1 MRIIASLQAKRGS
14 SRGLVHYIARSKIEP
29 TREPVAGR
37 ELFNEF
43 SNDLSVESSNN
54 SLKIGLSKERV
65 RNDNL
70 HHLVISFRDADYRA
84 LGTDKETRQAA
95 LRDITRAGIDA
106 LKAHLNAEKLFWV
119 GAVHLNTANPHV
131 HLAIQKQYFS
141 KWLDMCYLTKM
152 PREMLPHY
160 ELVNNERVFNQ
171 GRLVLATEQKM
182 DAITAQERANERSL
196 KHPQIDGGA
205 HSFPVSESESE
216 KTSRDLSE
224 RSILGKAI
232 IAEMS
237 LRQID
242 GQIDHLIEHGD
253 KMRFLVTDSQSGVK
267 RRLSLRDLDQR
278 GGNDRLSSIKFDYQ
292 KLSDR
297 SSLLK
302 HGGVSSEPES
312 SEKRIIKTIL
322 LKMLAKYESQ
332 KATVEQEAG
341 SSILEAKKIREQCR
355 KGGLKLP
362 IPTLSKS
369 DIDRIQAQ
377 CLETSNIRQ
386 FTYLEG
392 VRFELENSGEI
403 DGRSQKDFNRILGQ
417 KTLASLRFQNAER
430 KLTEFDARRF
440 YQLIDLD
447 GQSTSLAHLEKNS
460 EMKHTFGSKVLENL
474 RGIVNR
480 LARNDEP
487 IPHPED
493 TQLRESI
500 EQKLGME
507 RLVPAKEQAIAKK
520 QSVLLEKILKSQQS
534 AQVGNGTYL
543 PSELEEI
550 EKLALRL
557 NLREVYEQ
565 NWLEQRALIESA
577 SADCPAAR
585 RLAKAGHD
593 SEFGKHKLEVI
604 GGRAI
609 GRETIAK
616 IHLEKAKEELETFKK
631 TKQYHKFPVTNLRNQ
646 KTDYLSLRD
655 VDWSSKHSLLDQAV
669 DLITEGK
676 EHRRTRKVVTEMV
689 KEKERRLKKEY
700 QGAKEILATASVLAS
715 EFKKSTFLS
724 LRSEPAFAPVFTPA
738 EISLI
743 EFRIN
748 HTQNSKEAAMF
759 SSLLA
764 SFDSKSARSISKLL
778 GDFGDTG
785 RVSTDIKDLDIHE
798 REVIKGQAINSKP
811 SNQTQLAEQTFSP
824 SEIKRPL
831 PERLQGLPR

>member
-1 MRIIASLQAKRGS
+1 MRIVASLQSKRGS
-14 SRGLVHYIARSKIEP
+14 SRGLVHYIARSKIERS
-29 TREPVAGR
+29 REPVAGR

-95 LRDITRAGIDA
+95 LRDITRAGMDA

-131 HLAIQKQYFS
+131 HIAIQKQYFS
-141 KWLDMCYLTKM
+141 KSLDMCYLTKM

-160 ELVNNERVFNQ
+160 ELVNNDRVFNQ
-171 GRLVLATEQKM
+171 GRFVLATEQRM
-182 DAITAQERANERSL
+182 EAITAHERADERSS
-196 KHPQIDGGA
+196 KQPEIAGA
-205 HSFPVSESESE
+205 HLFPSSESESE
-216 KTSRDLSE
+216 KTSRNLSE

-242 GQIDHLIEHGD
+242 GQIDHLIKHGD
-253 KMRFLVTDSQSGVK
+253 KMRFLVTDSLSGTK
-267 RRLSLRDLDQR
+267 RRLSLLDLDQR
-278 GGNDRLSSIKFDYQ
+278 EGKDRLSNIKLDDQ
-292 KLSDR
+292 NLSDR
-297 SSLLK
+297 SSLLRQ
-302 HGGVSSEPES
+302 GSVSAEPES
-312 SEKRIIKTIL
+312 SERRIIKTIL
-322 LKMLAKYESQ
+322 LKMLATHETQ
-332 KATVEQEAG
+332 KAKVEQEAG
-341 SSILEAKKIREQCR
+341 SSIQEAKKIREQCR

-369 DIDRIQAQ
+369 DIDRLQAQ

-392 VRFELENSGEI
+392 VRSELQNSGEI
-403 DGRSQKDFNRILGQ
+403 DGRSKKDFSRIFAQ
-417 KTLASLRFQNAER
+417 KTLASLRSQNAER
-430 KLTEFDARRF
+430 KLTEFDGRRF
-440 YQLIDLD
+440 YHLVDLD
-447 GQSTSLAHLEKNS
+447 GQPTSLAHLERNS
-460 EMKHTFGSKVLENL
+460 EMKHRLGSKVLENL

-487 IPHPED
+487 IPALELSP
-493 TQLRESI
+493 LRESV
-500 EQKLGME
+500 EHKLGKE
-507 RLVPAKEQAIAKK
+507 RLTIAKEQGVAKK
-520 QSVLLEKILKSQQS
+520 QSVLLEKILKSHQS
-534 AQVGNGTYL
+534 ALDGDGTYL
-543 PSELEEI
+543 PIELEEI
-550 EKLALRL
+550 ERSALRL

-565 NWLEQRALIESA
+565 NWLEQRAWIETA

-585 RLAKAGHD
+585 RLAKAGHH
-593 SEFGKHKLEVI
+593 SEFGNHKLAVI

-631 TKQYHKFPVTNLRNQ
+631 TKQYHKVPVTNLRNQ

-655 VDWSSKHSLLDQAV
+655 VDLSSKHSLLDQAV

-676 EHRRTRKVVTEMV
+676 DHRRTKKVVTEIV
-689 KEKERRLKKEY
+689 KEKERRLKAEC

-724 LRSEPAFAPVFTPA
+724 LRSESVFAPIFTPA

-743 EFRIN
+743 EFKIN
-748 HTQNSKEAAMF
+748 HTQNSKEETMLR
-759 SSLLA
+759 SLLA
-764 SFDSKSARSISKLL
+764 SVDHKSARSTSRLL
-778 GDFGDTG
+778 RDFGGTN
-785 RVSTDIKDLDIHE
+785 RIHA
-798 REVIKGQAINSKP
+798 VV
-811 SNQTQLAEQTFSP
+811 NQRDHQE
-824 SEIKRPL
+824 
-831 PERLQGLPR
+831 QGLNAPVIVSKAPDPARTAEWGSSPAEFKERPMRERSQGIAR

>member
-1 MRIIASLQAKRGS
+1 MRIVASLQSKRCS
-14 SRGLVHYIARSKIEP
+14 SRGLVHYIARSKIDSS
-29 TREPVAGR
+29 REPVTGR

-84 LGTDKETRQAA
+84 LGTDTETRQAA
-95 LRDITRAGIDA
+95 LRDMARTGMDA

-119 GAVHLNTANPHV
+119 GAVHLNTTNPHV
-131 HLAIQKQYFS
+131 HIAIQKQYFS
-141 KWLDMCYLTKM
+141 KSLDMCYLTKI

-160 ELVNNERVFNQ
+160 ELVNNDRVFNQ
-171 GRLVLATEQKM
+171 GRFVLATEQKM
-182 DAITAQERANERSL
+182 EAITAHERADERSP
-196 KHPQIDGGA
+196 KHPQIAGA
-205 HSFPVSESESE
+205 HLFPSSESESE
-216 KTSRDLSE
+216 KFSRNLSE
-224 RSILGKAI
+224 RNILGKAI

-237 LRQID
+237 LLQID
-242 GQIDHLIEHGD
+242 GQIDHLIKHGD
-253 KMRFLVTDSQSGVK
+253 KMRFLVTDSLNGAK
-267 RRLSLRDLDQR
+267 RRLSLRDLHLR
-278 GGNDRLSSIKFDYQ
+278 EANDRLSSIRLDDQ

-297 SSLLK
+297 SSLLEQ
-302 HGGVSSEPES
+302 GSVSAEPEG
-312 SEKRIIKTIL
+312 SERRIIKTIL
-322 LKMLAKYESQ
+322 LKILSKHESQ
-332 KATVEQEAG
+332 RAKVEQEAG

-355 KGGLKLP
+355 KGNLKLP
-362 IPTLSKS
+362 IPILSKS
-369 DIDRIQAQ
+369 DIDRLQAQ

-392 VRFELENSGEI
+392 VRSELENSGEI
-403 DGRSQKDFNRILGQ
+403 DGRSQKDFSRIFAQ

-440 YQLIDLD
+440 YHLIDLD
-447 GQSTSLAHLEKNS
+447 GQSTSLANLKRNS
-460 EMKHTFGSKVLENL
+460 EMKHSFGSKVLENL

-487 IPHPED
+487 IPHPKD
-493 TQLRESI
+493 TQFRESI
-500 EQKLGME
+500 EQKLGKE
-507 RLVPAKEQAIAKK
+507 RLVIAKEQAIAKK
-520 QSVLLEKILKSQQS
+520 QSALLEKMLKSQQS
-534 AQVGNGTYL
+534 AQVGNGIYL
-543 PSELEEI
+543 QHELDEI

-565 NWLEQRALIESA
+565 NWLAQRSLIGSA

-631 TKQYHKFPVTNLRNQ
+631 TKQYHKVPVTNLRNQ

-655 VDWSSKHSLLDQAV
+655 VDLSSKHSLLDQAV
-669 DLITEGK
+669 DVITKGK

-689 KEKERRLKKEY
+689 KEKERRLKAEY

-724 LRSEPAFAPVFTPA
+724 LRSEPAFAPIFTPA
-738 EISLI
+738 EIALI

-748 HTQNSKEAAMF
+748 HTQNSKEATMLG
-759 SSLLA
+759 SLLA
-764 SFDSKSARSISKLL
+764 SVDHKSARSTSRLL
-778 GDFGDTG
+778 RDFGGINRIPTEISERDHCQQLGLNDPAIVSKALDPTG
-785 RVSTDIKDLDIHE
+785 TVE
-798 REVIKGQAINSKP
+798 RGS
-811 SNQTQLAEQTFSP
+811 SP
-824 SEIKRPL
+824 AEIKARPVR
-831 PERLQGLPR
+831 EHAQGIAR